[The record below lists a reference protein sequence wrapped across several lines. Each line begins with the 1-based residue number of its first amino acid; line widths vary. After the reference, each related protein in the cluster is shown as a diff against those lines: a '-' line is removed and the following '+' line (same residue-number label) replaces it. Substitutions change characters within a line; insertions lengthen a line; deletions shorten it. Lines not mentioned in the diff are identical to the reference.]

1 MELVLETR
9 QRDEHSCCAAGAS
22 LSDLHADVCSQPDTH
37 PALMGI
43 SKAILSVLLVRRFP
57 HNASTIL
64 QIFRQSAVIRHEA
77 RWGTTWE
84 TAIGG
89 ANPLLRRLF

>member
-43 SKAILSVLLVRRFP
+43 SKSNPVCIVSEAFPSQCEHDPSDLSSVGCDK
-57 HNASTIL
+57 A
-64 QIFRQSAVIRHEA
+64 
-77 RWGTTWE
+77 
-84 TAIGG
+84 
-89 ANPLLRRLF
+89 